1 MQFPGQAGALV
12 TAASAVRGSYQISP
26 GVLSKGGVAVKMKS
40 VGHLKKTLY
49 ISPACKAEHADFFN
63 LLQRVVAR
71 AGCTWAMMFENWPA
85 VKAAEKGCN
94 VVAIVQPEERDGAQF
109 RDHKRTFTLA
119 DFVQSIAQPDSEK
132 SLTGLAEKHQSSIP
146 LPS

>member
-1 MQFPGQAGALV
+1 MKGISKASLIQAIRGKNVYVDRHCRTRLLAEGLAQHGLKITKLCDASVFVVQFSGQAGALV

-71 AGCTWAMMFENWPA
+71 AGCKWASGERLQSCCNC
-85 VKAAEKGCN
+85 AA
-94 VVAIVQPEERDGAQF
+94 
-109 RDHKRTFTLA
+109 
-119 DFVQSIAQPDSEK
+119 
-132 SLTGLAEKHQSSIP
+132 
-146 LPS
+146 